1 MQHGNC
7 DRIPTTKKK
16 KIKTWGFIPLEQA
29 GLEQKTNNL
38 GIILSKLTNKTV
50 STGNGNGYVPWTI
63 SNLSQDLN
71 FLIVQKKRKYK
82 YKVSVNHKMILQTDW
97 KESGWK
103 NYTYSNIKYM
113 L

>member
-7 DRIPTTKKK
+7 DKIPTRKK

-50 STGNGNGYVPWTI
+50 STGNGNGYV
-63 SNLSQDLN
+63 S
-71 FLIVQKKRKYK
+71 
-82 YKVSVNHKMILQTDW
+82 
-97 KESGWK
+97 
-103 NYTYSNIKYM
+103 
-113 L
+113 

>member
-1 MQHGNC
+1 MV
-7 DRIPTTKKK
+7 TVTKSQQGKK

-71 FLIVQKKRKYK
+71 VLIVQKKRK
-82 YKVSVNHKMILQTDW
+82 
-97 KESGWK
+97 
-103 NYTYSNIKYM
+103 
-113 L
+113 